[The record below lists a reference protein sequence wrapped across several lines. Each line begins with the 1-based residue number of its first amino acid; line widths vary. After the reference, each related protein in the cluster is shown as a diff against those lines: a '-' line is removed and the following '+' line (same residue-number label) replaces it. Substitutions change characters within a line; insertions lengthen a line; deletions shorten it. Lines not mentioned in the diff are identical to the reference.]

1 MKSTD
6 YIVTGPEASHMLDVT
21 VDNIG
26 EPSYNTEILFTFN
39 PNITLSTYTNQN
51 EDYRV
56 TCSPEVG
63 GVKCTTDRLQF
74 PQGEKIMFQVR
85 LDAPKLTPLIRSF
98 PLKVE
103 VKTGGSDKDITNNV
117 FNQQMRVLTN
127 VKATYNL

>member
-1 MKSTD
+1 
-6 YIVTGPEASHMLDVT
+6 MLEVT
-21 VDNIG
+21 VDNRG

-74 PQGEKIMFQVR
+74 PQGEKIMFQVM